1 MSIEQIIVEKLR
13 TLPPEKQQE
22 ALDFVEFLQTK
33 TLKKEFSN
41 QEQQPRVS
49 ALTLAQ
55 KWAGCL
61 EGGPSDLSTNKKYMD
76 GYGS

>member
-13 TLPPEKQQE
+13 TLPLEKQQE
-22 ALDFVEFLQTK
+22 ALDFVEVLQTK
-33 TLKKEFSN
+33 TSKREFSN

-55 KWAGCL
+55 K
-61 EGGPSDLSTNKKYMD
+61 
-76 GYGS
+76 